1 MYSHVGIIIGA
12 VVSALL
18 GLYVFVPDAGLR
30 TFDFWLS
37 IWQPVVW
44 DVPASI
50 VNDQT
55 ALNSL
60 TLSTVRKNG
69 HSMNGE
75 TVNGS
80 NRLTQ
85 SGEYTHGYSIN
96 DDDVNIVPSH
106 SQPPIAICGMAPHLP
121 AVLKTP
127 QQPWEFSLAG
137 GDARGRV
144 PSSRYDV
151 AAFHDPTGK
160 HGTVITEYGYFL
172 DEDIGALDTSFSSMP
187 RMEVKRT
194 DPQQRLMFEAAREC
208 FEDAGEK
215 AWTEKRIGEDWCE
228 IFARETQNWSP
239 YLYIG
244 YGDFTL
250 SNRVSYE
257 MELQGP
263 RFVYSCNMILQPGT
277 EYGYFL
283 DEDIGA
289 LDTTFFSMPRM
300 EVERTDPQQRLML
313 EATREC
319 FEDAS
324 ETTWTGKRIGCYMG
338 SLGEDWCEIFARET
352 QNWGPY
358 RYIGYED
365 FALSNCVSY
374 KMDLQGPRFVYSC
387 NVILQHGTIITEYG
401 YFLGDDIGALDTTFF
416 SLPRMEAEQTDPQQ
430 WLMLEATREF
440 FEDAGETAWTGK
452 RIGCYMGSLGEDWCE
467 IFARETQNWS
477 PYRYIG
483 YEDSALS
490 NRVSYKMELQGPR
503 FVYTCIVIVR
513 DFDYSIM
520 TTRTAC
526 SASLCVAISRGD
538 CDPANVGGANL
549 IMTPGSTMSMTEQN
563 VLSKDGSCKTFSA
576 DATGYA
582 CGEAIAAV
590 YIKKLDDALRDV
602 NPVRAV
608 IRGTATNHN
617 GKIPTFPGKA
627 QEALMRRAYKV
638 EGITGFSKT
647 GFVECHGTGTPV
659 GDPIKV
665 SAVERVFGE
674 SGVYIGSIKPSIGH
688 TEGAFGLLSLIKTV
702 LVFESS
708 IIPPNINFLCP
719 NPAIPFESAKLTV
732 PTSATSFNVSTVLKG
747 APNEPQLLLLS
758 ANSQKA
764 LTSMIGNYRDFVQME
779 PENIWDLACRLA
791 NRREHLPYR
800 AFAIASKG
808 NIWIASPTTKSAKPP
823 AVIIV
828 FTGQGAQW
836 PRMGRDIMDSNPT
849 FLNSIRCLD
858 KYLQGMSWKE
868 TEKYLVANVA
878 IACDQSPKNV
888 TISGDVD
895 KVEAV
900 IWDIH
905 KSHPDVIPQKLQVNN
920 AYHFYLMVEIGE
932 HYHSLLEN
940 KGNGKRPTM
949 IFFSIVTGS
958 LLDKSTPLN
967 SRYWQRNMES
977 PAFFRAAFFSILWH
991 QIGKNPVFL
1000 EIGPQS
1006 ALAGPMR
1013 QILTQESSRAPYISA
1028 LVRNQNC
1035 IESLLSA
1042 VGKLY
1047 ILQVPINLKALI
1059 PSGSLRSDGMA
1070 ELQVKGETCD
1080 LFQRLGGGTTC
1091 DLTGLEG
1098 RIEVQFHCHP
1108 QSSDRIGWIKE
1119 VSTCSYLM
1127 VIYALRLCS
1136 PCIPDLPPYPW
1147 DHEESYS
1154 YETRLS
1160 VYCSSDFIVG
1170 VTIKFTAGSV
1180 VAEAEGIDDGIA
1192 VLSMSGLKFSAVDNS
1207 NSIEAIDMKQAEK
1220 KVATIGWAGE
1230 ALEETHWKK

>member
-60 TLSTVRKNG
+60 TLSTGRKNG

-80 NRLTQ
+80 NRITQ
-85 SGEYTHGYSIN
+85 SDEYTHVYPIN
-96 DDDVNIVPSH
+96 DDNVNIVPSH

-121 AVLKTP
+121 AVLKMP

-172 DEDIGALDTSFSSMP
+172 DEDIGVLDTSFSSMP

-194 DPQQRLMFEAAREC
+194 DPQQRLMVEAAREC

-215 AWTEKRIGEDWCE
+215 AWTGKRIGCHMGSLGEDWCE
-228 IFARETQNWSP
+228 IFARETQNWGP
-239 YLYIG
+239 YRYIG

-263 RFVYSCNMILQPGT
+263 RFVYSCNVILQPGT

-289 LDTTFFSMPRM
+289 LDRAFFSMPRM

-319 FEDAS
+319 
-324 ETTWTGKRIGCYMG
+324 
-338 SLGEDWCEIFARET
+338 
-352 QNWGPY
+352 
-358 RYIGYED
+358 
-365 FALSNCVSY
+365 
-374 KMDLQGPRFVYSC
+374 
-387 NVILQHGTIITEYG
+387 
-401 YFLGDDIGALDTTFF
+401 
-416 SLPRMEAEQTDPQQ
+416 
-430 WLMLEATREF
+430 

-483 YEDSALS
+483 YEDFALS

-503 FVYTCIVIVR
+503 FVYTCIVILR
-513 DFDYSIM
+513 DFDCSSM
-520 TTRTAC
+520 TTRTAS
-526 SASLCVAISRGD
+526 SASLCVAISGGH
-538 CDPANVGGANL
+538 CEPAIVGGANL

-563 VLSKDGSCKTFSA
+563 VIFKHRSCKPFSA
-576 DATGYA
+576 DANGYA
-582 CGEAIAAV
+582 RGEAIAAV
-590 YIKKLDDALRDV
+590 YIKKLDDALRDG

-617 GKIPTFPGKA
+617 GKIPGITVPGKA

-638 EGITGFSKT
+638 EGVIGFLKT
-647 GFVECHGTGTPV
+647 GFVERHGTGTPV
-659 GDPIKV
+659 GDPIEASV
-665 SAVERVFGE
+665 VERVFGE
-674 SGVYIGSIKPSIGH
+674 SGVYIGSIKPNIGH
-688 TEGAFGLLSLIKTV
+688 TEGAFGHLLLIKTV
-702 LVFESS
+702 LVRESS
-708 IIPPNINFLCP
+708 IIPSNINFLCP

-732 PTSATSFNVSTVLKG
+732 PTSATSLNVSTVLKG
-747 APNEPQLLLLS
+747 APNEPQLLLFP
-758 ANSQKA
+758 ANSEKA
-764 LTSMIGNYRDFVQME
+764 HTSMICNYRDLVQKK
-779 PENIWDLACRLA
+779 PENIGNLAYTLT
-791 NRREHLPYR
+791 NRREHLPYK

-808 NIWIASPTTKSAKPP
+808 SIGIASPTTKSAKRPV
-823 AVIIV
+823 VIIV
-828 FTGQGAQW
+828 FTGQGVQW

-849 FLNSIRCLD
+849 FLNIIRCLD

-940 KGNGKRPTM
+940 KGNEKRLTM

-977 PAFFRAAFFSILWH
+977 PVFFRAAFFSILQH

-1000 EIGPQS
+1000 EIGPHS

-1059 PSGSLRSDGMA
+1059 TSGSLRSDGMA

-1080 LFQRLGGGTTC
+1080 LFQRLGEGTTC
-1091 DLTGLEG
+1091 DLTGFEG

-1108 QSSDRIGWIKE
+1108 QSSDRMGWIKE

-1127 VIYALRLCS
+1127 FIYTLRLCS